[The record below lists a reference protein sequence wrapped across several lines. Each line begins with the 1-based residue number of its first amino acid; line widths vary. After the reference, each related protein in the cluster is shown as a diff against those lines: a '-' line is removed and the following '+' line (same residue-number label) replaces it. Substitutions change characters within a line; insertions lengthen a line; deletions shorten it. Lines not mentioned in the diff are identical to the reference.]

1 MSWLLLTVLAIV
13 SRAVFG
19 IAVKLLSNKARVSA
33 ATQAVLL
40 TTGAGLL
47 AVLVSPLVGGV
58 TIHGLSAVWF
68 IALLM
73 VASQAFGNILF
84 FKGLEKLDAS
94 TAQIAFASILLWST
108 LLSILFLG
116 SQFTFK
122 QFVGILILF
131 IAILTVQYT
140 KKKDRTINTGI
151 LYVFMSTFLFAVFQ
165 TTSAELAKTISAGTY
180 LVLAYLGSSL
190 IIGAIYYGR
199 LKKDS
204 QFLKT
209 NARKLLTPMLFACIT
224 SIMYFVFSYFAYKSA
239 PDRGIVVVLLTSQVI
254 LSVILAIIFLKER
267 KNVNRKLVG
276 GALAVI
282 AGVLIKS

>member
-1 MSWLLLTVLAIV
+1 MSWLLLTILAII

-47 AVLVSPLVGGV
+47 AVLVSPLVGGI

-140 KKKDRTINTGI
+140 KSKDRTINAGI

-165 TTSAELAKTISAGTY
+165 TTSAELAKTISACTY

-190 IIGAIYYGR
+190 IVGAIYYGR

-209 NARKLLTPMLFACIT
+209 NARKLLNPMLFACVT
-224 SIMYFVFSYFAYKSA
+224 SILYFVFSYFAYKSA

>member
-1 MSWLLLTVLAIV
+1 MNWLLLTILAIV

-47 AVLVSPLVGGV
+47 AILVSPLVGGI

-140 KKKDRTINTGI
+140 KNKDRTINSGI

-190 IIGAIYYGR
+190 IVGAIYYGK
-199 LKKDS
+199 LKKDT
-204 QFLKT
+204 QFLRS
-209 NARKLLTPMLFACIT
+209 NARKLVNPMLFACVT

-267 KNVNRKLVG
+267 KNVNRKLVA